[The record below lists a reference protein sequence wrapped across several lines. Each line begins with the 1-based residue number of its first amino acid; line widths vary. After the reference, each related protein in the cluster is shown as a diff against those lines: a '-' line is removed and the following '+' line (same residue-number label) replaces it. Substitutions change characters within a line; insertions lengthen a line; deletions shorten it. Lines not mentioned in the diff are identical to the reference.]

1 MATRDAGVTS
11 RPLMDTL
18 RLPLAALG
26 IFGLLAGLGVWL
38 IEGQFNQWA
47 RILVAGGILL
57 LGVVVALDPRDI
69 WERITGRGALF
80 SGNALIIAAAAFGIL
95 GLVNVLGSRYQT
107 KWDLTATKQFTLS
120 EQSIRVAE
128 TLPQPVKLTAYFQA
142 GDPQRTEYEG
152 LLSEYALRSGGKL
165 TFEFIDPVQR
175 PGEARAAGIT
185 QEGTTV
191 FQMGDKKQN
200 STGSQERDITTA
212 LIKLTRPEKKVYF
225 TTGHGERRLEGFDP
239 GDYAQVK
246 QALERDNF
254 RAETLNLATS
264 RTVPDD
270 AAAIIIAGPTN
281 PFRQEEKDAL
291 RAYLDGGGSLFV
303 LMSPSVPNAPNN
315 TDLNDLLAKWEVG
328 FTKNVVIETRNA
340 LQGDPLVPAT
350 DTYKF
355 HTTTSDLRLLTIYPN
370 ATNVSYP
377 GQSPGGSS
385 VTPLVETTDQSW
397 SETNFQQLQQTVQ
410 QRGALQPDEAD
421 QKGPLALAAAIE
433 QEVTSGQ
440 ASSGSEGQNKRTTR
454 IVLVGTAEFAANWVT
469 STGAGNL
476 DLFLNAANWLAEQD
490 DLVSIRPRQDDTRQL
505 LLTGTQQNLIFYSSV
520 LFLPLSVLAAGLVV
534 WWVRR

>member
-440 ASSGSEGQNKRTTR
+440 ASGGSEGQNKRTTR

-534 WWVRR
+534 WWARR